1 MPKIKI
7 SNSSVGVPIALFM
20 LELTIFF
27 TAVLTTVLLGL
38 SKIPANDYGMLLW
51 VARAA
56 VFSAA
61 MMTAMTIFKLYQGRL
76 GERVAFAM
84 LRLAAALVVGCLMLQ
99 GIYWVVPMFYLS
111 VPSLVVAALVSFF
124 LLGTLRPVFLD
135 SVTRRRGRRHNDRGM
150 LQRISGTFPAIPSL
164 TGQNRITRRGL

>member
-1 MPKIKI
+1 IKI
-7 SNSSVGVPIALFM
+7 SESSVGVPIALFI

-27 TAVLTTVLLGL
+27 TAVLSTVFL
-38 SKIPANDYGMLLW
+38 KFTEIPDSEHGMLLW
-51 VARAA
+51 IARSA
-56 VFSAA
+56 VFGGA
-61 MMTAMTIFKLYQGRL
+61 MMTAMTIFKLYQGRP

-84 LRLAAALVVGCLMLQ
+84 LRLAASLIVGCLLLQ
-99 GIYWVVPMFYLS
+99 LVYWFVPLFYLS
-111 VPSLVVAALVSFF
+111 VPALVVASLVSFF

-135 SVTRRRGRRHNDRGM
+135 SVTRRRGRRHDDRGM

>member
-1 MPKIKI
+1 MPTIKI
-7 SNSSVGVPIALFM
+7 SESSVGVPIALFV

-27 TAVLTTVLLGL
+27 TAVLTTVFLKL
-38 SKIPANDYGMLLW
+38 SDIPDNEHGILLW
-51 VARAA
+51 IARAA
-56 VFSAA
+56 VFSGA
-61 MMTAMTIFKLYQGRL
+61 MMTAMTIFKLYQGRP

-84 LRLAAALVVGCLMLQ
+84 LRLAGSLVVGCLLLQ
-99 GIYWVVPMFYLS
+99 LVYWLVPLFYLS
-111 VPSLVVAALVSFF
+111 VPALVVAALVSFF

-135 SVTRRRGRRHNDRGM
+135 SVTRRRGRRHDDRGM

>member
-1 MPKIKI
+1 MPRIKI
-7 SNSSVGVPIALFM
+7 SESSVSVPIALFI

-27 TAVLTTVLLGL
+27 TAVLTTVFLRL
-38 SKIPANDYGMLLW
+38 SEIPAGEHGTLLW
-51 VARAA
+51 IARAA
-56 VFSAA
+56 VFSGA
-61 MMTAMTIFKLYQGRL
+61 MMTAMTIFKLYQGRP

-84 LRLAAALVVGCLMLQ
+84 LRLAGSLVVGSLLLQVVYWLVPLFHMSVSALVVA
-99 GIYWVVPMFYLS
+99 S
-111 VPSLVVAALVSFF
+111 LVSFF

-135 SVTRRRGRRHNDRGM
+135 SVTRRRGRRHDDRGM

>member
-7 SNSSVGVPIALFM
+7 SESSVGVPIALFL

-27 TAVLTTVLLGL
+27 TAVLTTVYLNLSAMPGGEHGL
-38 SKIPANDYGMLLW
+38 LLW
-51 VARAA
+51 IARAA
-56 VFSAA
+56 VFSGA
-61 MMTAMTIFKLYQGRL
+61 MMTAMTIFKLYQGRP

-84 LRLAAALVVGCLMLQ
+84 LRLAASLLVGCILLQ
-99 GIYWVVPMFYLS
+99 GVYWFVPLFHLS
-111 VPSLVVAALVSFF
+111 VPALIVAALVSFF

-135 SVTRRRGRRHNDRGM
+135 SVTRRRGRRHDDRGM
-150 LQRISGTFPAIPSL
+150 LKRISGTFPAIPSL